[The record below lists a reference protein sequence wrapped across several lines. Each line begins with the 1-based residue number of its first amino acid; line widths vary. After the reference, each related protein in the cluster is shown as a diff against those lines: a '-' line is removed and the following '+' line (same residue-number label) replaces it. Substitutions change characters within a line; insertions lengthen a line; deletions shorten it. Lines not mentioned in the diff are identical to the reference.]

1 MHKKLGFTKEINIS
15 TDDLKSKL
23 QTEFQ
28 KIGFTPIFDMDMRNL
43 ANVKLNQHFNEYY
56 ILGFYNL
63 SYALNMINE
72 NPIAGSVAI
81 ANIVIYEINNKKY
94 ISAIDIHNMEHS
106 KIGKII
112 DQINNTV
119 KEVLEKV

>member
-1 MHKKLGFTKEINIS
+1 MHKKIGFTKETNLP
-15 TDDLKSKL
+15 TDELKQRL

-28 KIGFTPIFDMDMRNL
+28 KMGFTPIFDMNMKDL
-43 ANVKLNQHFNEYY
+43 ANAKLQQHFDEYY

-63 SYALNMINE
+63 SYALNVIDE
-72 NPIAGSVAI
+72 NPIAGSAAI
-81 ANIVIYEINNKKY
+81 TNIVIYKVQTKKY
-94 ISAIDIHNMEHS
+94 ISVIDIHNIEHD

-119 KEVLEKV
+119 KEVIDKI